1 MNMPEKKPLELDDI
15 DKRIITLLQEDGRMQ
30 DVDIAR
36 KIGISDDTS
45 KRRRK
50 RLEDMG
56 YLKVRAMLNPWKFGF
71 KSVYLLGITLVP
83 GADVRHVAKK
93 LSRIDEF
100 FFVSLS
106 LGPTHSI
113 VATAR
118 AKDQLTLNNLVE
130 ELRQWLEIERVDVNI
145 IYEVTKSGYHSIPE
159 DQL

>member
-1 MNMPEKKPLELDDI
+1 MTGKKQLELDDI

-50 RLEDMG
+50 RLEGMG

-71 KSVYLLGITLVP
+71 TSVYLLGITLVP
-83 GADVRHVAKK
+83 GADVRNVAKK
-93 LSRIDEF
+93 LSKIDEF

-118 AKDQLTLNNLVE
+118 AKDQLKLNNLVE

-145 IYEVTKSGYHSIPE
+145 IYEVTKSGFHSIPE
-159 DQL
+159 DRL

>member
-1 MNMPEKKPLELDDI
+1 MPEKKQLELDDV

-36 KIGISDDTS
+36 KVGISDDTS

-56 YLKVRAMLNPWKFGF
+56 YLKVRAMLNPRKFGF
-71 KSVYLLGITLVP
+71 TSVYLLGITLVP
-83 GADVRHVAKK
+83 GADVRLVAKK
-93 LSRIDEF
+93 LSKIDEF

-118 AKDQLTLNNLVE
+118 AKNQLKLNNLVE

>member
-1 MNMPEKKPLELDDI
+1 MNMPEKKVLELDDI

-36 KIGISDDTS
+36 KVGISDDTS

-71 KSVYLLGITLVP
+71 TSFYFLGITLVP
-83 GADVRHVAKK
+83 GADVRQVAKK
-93 LSRIDEF
+93 LSKIDEI

-113 VATAR
+113 VANAR
-118 AKDQLTLNNLVE
+118 AKDQLKLNNLVE
-130 ELRQWLEIERVDVNI
+130 ELRRWLEIERVDVNI
-145 IYEVTKSGYHSIPE
+145 IYDVVKSGYHSIPE
-159 DQL
+159 DKL